1 MDTEYSVDI
10 AVLDRYNCG
19 YYAHGDDPVINYKGE
34 DVTAILASQGRFKMF
49 KRTEGVSTTDIVG
62 KLLLLTKEN
71 NFLKQITA
79 QEKPLTSQD
88 YVKQIRKMDGE
99 ENKQE
104 GPGLEREKCNSMYEK
119 LESMNL
125 T

>member
-1 MDTEYSVDI
+1 
-10 AVLDRYNCG
+10 
-19 YYAHGDDPVINYKGE
+19 
-34 DVTAILASQGRFKMF
+34 MF